1 MERGEQRRRM
11 VERHVEARGVH
22 DSAVLRAMRA
32 VPREA
37 FLPEH
42 LAEFA
47 YDDTPLP
54 IEEGQTI
61 SQPFIV
67 ASMVE
72 ALKLE
77 PGDRVLEI
85 GTGSG
90 YAAAVL
96 AEVAAEVYTIE
107 RHRVLADQAERCLRE
122 LDYQNVHVLSGD
134 GTLGWPEHAP
144 FDAIL
149 VSAGGP
155 EVPRV
160 LLEQLAP
167 GGRIVIPVG
176 PDVRDQRLLRV
187 TKQSDGSTDTEDL
200 GGVRFVPLIGEGGF
214 PESARVPTARRL
226 PSPEVSIAHL
236 IRETCQPMSG
246 IDEAEL
252 GPLLEQ
258 IGDARVVLLGEA
270 THGTSE
276 FYRMRTRITTE
287 LVMRRGFNIV
297 AIEGDWPDAARLD
310 HHVRALSLPLRED
323 APFTRF
329 PTWMW
334 RNREVLE
341 LIAWLKSHNE
351 LVEDPDRRV
360 GFHGLDL
367 YSLYKSLDAVLHY
380 LNEVDPKAAQIAKER
395 YACLS
400 PWEHDPALY
409 GRAAL
414 SEGYARCERP
424 VVAVLRDLLAR
435 ELDYAKADGGRFF
448 DATSNAHLVA
458 AAEQYYRVMY
468 YGGPASWN
476 LRDQHMFDT
485 LERLLAFRGPD
496 GKAVVW
502 AHNSHVGDARATEM
516 GAARGEHNIGQLCR
530 QAFGNG
536 AFSIGFGTHIGTV
549 AAATEWGGPMHI
561 KKVRPSH
568 PTSYERL
575 CHDSGV
581 PAFLLA
587 LRYPMRDSVREE
599 LAAPRLERAIG
610 VIYRPET
617 ELQSHYFQASLP
629 WQFDAYAWFDET
641 RAVDAL
647 GADAARVKRVSCQDN
662 KSIKDR
668 RCTRRSLRSRHGSKR
683 SKHV

>member
-1 MERGEQRRRM
+1 MEASEQRHRM
-11 VERHVEARGVH
+11 VERHVEARGVR
-22 DSAVLRAMRA
+22 DSAVLEAMRT

-42 LAEFA
+42 FAEFA
-47 YDDTPLP
+47 YEDTPLP

-61 SQPFIV
+61 SQPYIV
-67 ASMVE
+67 AAMVE
-72 ALKLE
+72 ALK
-77 PGDRVLEI
+77 PVPHDRVLEI

-96 AEVAAEVYTIE
+96 GEIVEEVYTIE
-107 RHRVLADQAERCLRE
+107 RHRVLADQAERRLRE
-122 LDYQNVHVLSGD
+122 LAYRNVHVLCGD

-155 EVPRV
+155 EIPRILV
-160 LLEQLAP
+160 EQLAP

-176 PDVRDQRLLRV
+176 PDLRDQRLLRV
-187 TKQSDGSTDTEDL
+187 TKEPDGSTNTEDL
-200 GGVRFVPLIGEGGF
+200 GGVRFVPLIGAGGF
-214 PESARVPTARRL
+214 AEAVEAPAVERVSRPEPA
-226 PSPEVSIAHL
+226 IAHL
-236 IRETCQPMSG
+236 IREACQPISDIG
-246 IDEAEL
+246 EVEL

-276 FYRMRTRITTE
+276 FYRMRARITTE

-297 AIEGDWPDAARLD
+297 AIEGDWPDAAQID
-310 HHVRALSLPLRED
+310 HHVRGLEFPMRENST
-323 APFTRF
+323 FTRF

-334 RNREVLE
+334 RNREVVE

-351 LVEDPDRRV
+351 LIKDPQRRV

-380 LNEVDPKAAQIAKER
+380 LNDVDPKAAEIAKER

-400 PWEHDPALY
+400 PWEQNPALY

-414 SEGYARCERP
+414 NRGYAECERP
-424 VVAVLRDLLAR
+424 VVAVLGDLLKR
-435 ELDYAKADGGRFF
+435 RLDYARADGDRFF
-448 DATSNAHLVA
+448 DAASNAHLVA
-458 AAEQYYRVMY
+458 AAEEYYRVMY
-468 YGGPASWN
+468 YGGPRSWN

-496 GKAVVW
+496 AKAVVW

-530 QAFGNG
+530 QAFDDA
-536 AFSIGFGTHIGTV
+536 AFSIGFGTHTGTV
-549 AAATEWGGPMHI
+549 AAATDWDGPMEI

-568 PTSYERL
+568 PSSYERL
-575 CHDSGV
+575 CHDAGV
-581 PAFLLA
+581 SAFLLA
-587 LRYPMRDSVREE
+587 LRYPAREAVREE

-617 ELQSHYFQASLP
+617 ELQSHYFQAALP
-629 WQFDAYAWFDET
+629 WQFDAYVWFDET

-647 GADAARVKRVSCQDN
+647 EAEAAHAE
-662 KSIKDR
+662 IP
-668 RCTRRSLRSRHGSKR
+668 
-683 SKHV
+683 HVYR

>member
-1 MERGEQRRRM
+1 MIEMETREQRQQM
-11 VERHVEARGVH
+11 VERHVKARGVR
-22 DSAVLRAMRA
+22 DSAVLEAMRA

-37 FLPEH
+37 FLPKH

-47 YDDTPLP
+47 YEDTPLP
-54 IEEGQTI
+54 IDEGQTI

-67 ASMVE
+67 AAMVE
-72 ALKLE
+72 ALQLG
-77 PGDRVLEI
+77 PSDRVLEI

-96 AEVAAEVYTIE
+96 GEITDEVYTIE
-107 RHRVLADQAERCLRE
+107 RHRALADQAESRLKA
-122 LDYQNVHVLSGD
+122 LGHHNVHVLCGD
-134 GTLGWPEHAP
+134 GTLGWPENAP

-167 GGRIVIPVG
+167 RGRIVIPVG
-176 PDVRDQRLLRV
+176 PDIRDQRLLRV
-187 TKQSDGSTDTEDL
+187 TKQPDGSTRTEDL
-200 GGVRFVPLIGEGGF
+200 GGVRFVPLIGAGGF
-214 PESARVPTARRL
+214 PEGAQAPVAKPIPRPEL
-226 PSPEVSIAHL
+226 PIAHL
-236 IRETCQPMSG
+236 IREACQPIADIG
-246 IDEAEL
+246 EAEL

-270 THGTSE
+270 SHGTSE

-287 LVMRRGFNIV
+287 LVMRRGFNLV
-297 AIEGDWPDAARLD
+297 AIEGDWPDAARVD
-310 HHVRALSLPLRED
+310 RHVRGLEFPIRDDLT
-323 APFTRF
+323 FTRF

-334 RNREVLE
+334 RNREVVE

-351 LVEDPDRRV
+351 LIEDPQRRV

-380 LNEVDPKAAQIAKER
+380 LDDVDPKAAKIARER

-400 PWEHDPALY
+400 PWERDPALY

-414 SEGYARCERP
+414 SRGYAQCERP
-424 VVAVLRDLLAR
+424 VVAVLQDLLER
-435 ELDYAKADGGRFF
+435 RLDYARSDGDRFF
-448 DATSNAHLVA
+448 DAASNAHLVA
-458 AAEQYYRVMY
+458 AAEEYYRVMY

-485 LERLLAFRGPD
+485 LERLLAFRGPNA
-496 GKAVVW
+496 KVVVW

-530 QAFGNG
+530 QTFGDK
-536 AFSIGFGTHIGTV
+536 AFSIGFGTHTGTV
-549 AAATEWGGPMHI
+549 AAATDWDGPMQI
-561 KKVRPSH
+561 KRVRPSH
-568 PTSYERL
+568 PASYERL

-581 PAFLLA
+581 SAFLLA
-587 LRYPMRDSVREE
+587 LRYPARDAVREE
-599 LAAPRLERAIG
+599 LGSPRLERAIG

-617 ELQSHYFQASLP
+617 ELQSHYFQAVLP
-629 WQFDAYAWFDET
+629 WQFDAYVWFDET
-641 RAVDAL
+641 HAVDAL
-647 GADAARVKRVSCQDN
+647 GTDAARSELPQVYR
-662 KSIKDR
+662 
-668 RCTRRSLRSRHGSKR
+668 
-683 SKHV
+683 

>member
-1 MERGEQRRRM
+1 MDTSGQRQRM

-22 DSAVLRAMRA
+22 DPAVLHALCT

-47 YDDTPLP
+47 YEDTPLP

-67 ASMVE
+67 AAMAE
-72 ALKLE
+72 ALELGAHE
-77 PGDRVLEI
+77 RVLEI

-96 AEVAAEVYTIE
+96 GEIAEEVYTIE
-107 RHRVLADQAERCLRE
+107 RHRPLADQAERRLRE
-122 LDYQNVHVLSGD
+122 LDYRNVHVLCGD

-160 LLEQLAP
+160 LVEQLAP

-176 PDVRDQRLLRV
+176 PDLRDQRLLRV
-187 TKQSDGSTDTEDL
+187 TKASDGTTNIEDL
-200 GGVRFVPLIGEGGF
+200 GGVRFVPLIGAGGF
-214 PESARVPTARRL
+214 AEGAEAPSQKRIPRPEL
-226 PSPEVSIAHL
+226 PIANL
-236 IRETCQPMSG
+236 IREACQPISDIG
-246 IDEAEL
+246 EVEL
-252 GPLLEQ
+252 GPLLDQ
-258 IGDARVVLLGEA
+258 IGDAHVVLLGEA

-297 AIEGDWPDAARLD
+297 AIEGDWPDAAHVD
-310 HHVRALSLPLRED
+310 HHVRALDFPLRD
-323 APFTRF
+323 DSTFTRF

-334 RNREVLE
+334 RNREVVE

-351 LVEDPDRRV
+351 LIKDPQWRV

-380 LNEVDPKAAQIAKER
+380 LNDIDPKAAKIARER

-400 PWEHDPALY
+400 PWERDPALY
-409 GRAAL
+409 GRAAI
-414 SEGYARCERP
+414 SQGYAQCERP
-424 VVAVLRDLLAR
+424 VVAVLRDLLER
-435 ELDYAKADGGRFF
+435 RLDYARADGDRFF

-458 AAEQYYRVMY
+458 AAEEYYRVMY

-485 LERLLAFRGPD
+485 LERLLAFRGRNA
-496 GKAVVW
+496 KAVVW

-530 QAFGNG
+530 QALGDA
-536 AFSIGFGTHIGTV
+536 AFSIGFGTHAGTV
-549 AAATEWGGPMHI
+549 AAATDWDGPMQI

-568 PTSYERL
+568 PSSYERL
-575 CHDSGV
+575 CHDADV
-581 PAFLLA
+581 PAFLLS
-587 LRYPMRDSVREE
+587 LRYPARDAVRDE
-599 LAAPRLERAIG
+599 LASPRLERAIG

-617 ELQSHYFQASLP
+617 ELQSHYFQAALP
-629 WQFDAYAWFDET
+629 WQFDAYVWFDET
-641 RAVDAL
+641 RAVLAL
-647 GADAARVKRVSCQDN
+647 EAEAARAEVP
-662 KSIKDR
+662 
-668 RCTRRSLRSRHGSKR
+668 
-683 SKHV
+683 HVYR

>member
-1 MERGEQRRRM
+1 MDTSGQRQRM

-22 DSAVLRAMRA
+22 DPAVLDALRT

-47 YDDTPLP
+47 YEDTPLP

-67 ASMVE
+67 AAMAE
-72 ALKLE
+72 ALEL
-77 PGDRVLEI
+77 GAHDRVLEI

-96 AEVAAEVYTIE
+96 GEIAEEVYTIE
-107 RHRVLADQAERCLRE
+107 RHRPLADQAERRLRE
-122 LDYQNVHVLSGD
+122 LDYRNVHVLCGD
-134 GTLGWPEHAP
+134 GSLGWPEHAP

-155 EVPRV
+155 EVPSV
-160 LLEQLAP
+160 LVEQLAP

-176 PDVRDQRLLRV
+176 PDLRDQRLLRV
-187 TKQSDGSTDTEDL
+187 TQESDGTTNIEDL
-200 GGVRFVPLIGEGGF
+200 GGVRFVPLIGAGGF
-214 PESARVPTARRL
+214 AEGAEAPSQERIPRPEL
-226 PSPEVSIAHL
+226 PIANL
-236 IRETCQPMSG
+236 IREACQPISDIG
-246 IDEAEL
+246 EVEL
-252 GPLLEQ
+252 GPLLDQ
-258 IGDARVVLLGEA
+258 IGDAHVVLLGEA

-297 AIEGDWPDAARLD
+297 AIEGDWPDAAHVD
-310 HHVRALSLPLRED
+310 HHVRALDFPIRDEST
-323 APFTRF
+323 FTRF

-334 RNREVLE
+334 RNREVVE

-351 LVEDPDRRV
+351 LIKDPQWRV

-380 LNEVDPKAAQIAKER
+380 LNDIDPKAAKIARER

-400 PWEHDPALY
+400 PWERDPALY
-409 GRAAL
+409 GRAAI
-414 SEGYARCERP
+414 SQGYAQCERP
-424 VVAVLRDLLAR
+424 VVAVLRDLLER
-435 ELDYAKADGGRFF
+435 RLDYARADGDRFF

-458 AAEQYYRVMY
+458 AAEEYYRVMY

-485 LERLLAFRGPD
+485 LERLLAFRGPNA
-496 GKAVVW
+496 KAVVW

-530 QAFGNG
+530 QTLGDA
-536 AFSIGFGTHIGTV
+536 AFSIGFGTHTGTV
-549 AAATEWGGPMHI
+549 AAATDWDGPMQI

-568 PTSYERL
+568 PSSYERL
-575 CHDSGV
+575 CHDADV
-581 PAFLLA
+581 PAFLLS
-587 LRYPMRDSVREE
+587 LRYPARDAVRDE
-599 LAAPRLERAIG
+599 LASPRLERAIG

-617 ELQSHYFQASLP
+617 ELQSHYFQAALP
-629 WQFDAYAWFDET
+629 WQFDAYVWFDET
-641 RAVDAL
+641 RAVLAL
-647 GADAARVKRVSCQDN
+647 EAEAARAEVP
-662 KSIKDR
+662 
-668 RCTRRSLRSRHGSKR
+668 
-683 SKHV
+683 HVYR

>member
-1 MERGEQRRRM
+1 MDTIEQRRRM
-11 VERHVEARGVH
+11 VERHIEARGVH
-22 DSAVLRAMRA
+22 DSAVLDAMRA

-37 FLPEH
+37 FLPEN

-67 ASMVE
+67 AAMAE
-72 ALKLE
+72 ALRL
-77 PGDRVLEI
+77 GAHDRVLEI

-96 AEVAAEVYTIE
+96 AEVADEVYTIE
-107 RHRVLADQAERCLRE
+107 RHRGLADQAERRLRE
-122 LDYQNVHVLSGD
+122 LDYQNVHVLCGD

-160 LLEQLAP
+160 LVEQLAP

-176 PDVRDQRLLRV
+176 PDLRDQRLLRV
-187 TKQSDGSTDTEDL
+187 TKDSNGQKDIEDL
-200 GGVRFVPLIGEGGF
+200 GGVRFVPLIGAAGFAEGAEA
-214 PESARVPTARRL
+214 PSQKRVPRPEL
-226 PSPEVSIAHL
+226 PIGHL
-236 IRETCQPMSG
+236 IREACQPIADIG
-246 IDEAEL
+246 EIEL

-270 THGTSE
+270 SHGTSE

-287 LVMRRGFNIV
+287 LVMRRGFNLV
-297 AIEGDWPDAARLD
+297 AIEGDWPDAARIDQHIRGLD
-310 HHVRALSLPLRED
+310 FPVHED
-323 APFTRF
+323 PPFTRF

-341 LIAWLKSHNE
+341 LVAWLKSHNE
-351 LVEDPDRRV
+351 LIEDPQRRV

-380 LNEVDPKAAQIAKER
+380 LNDVDPKAAKIARER

-400 PWEHDPALY
+400 PWERDPALY
-409 GRAAL
+409 GRAAI
-414 SEGYARCERP
+414 SRGYAECERP
-424 VVAVLRDLLAR
+424 VVAVLRDLLGR
-435 ELDYAKADGGRFF
+435 RLDYARADGDRFF

-458 AAEQYYRVMY
+458 AAEEYYRVMY

-485 LERLLAFRGPD
+485 LERLLEFRGSD

-530 QAFGNG
+530 QRFGD
-536 AFSIGFGTHIGTV
+536 AVFSIGFGTHTGTV
-549 AAATEWGGPMHI
+549 AAATDWDGPMEI

-568 PTSYERL
+568 PSSYERL

-587 LRYPMRDSVREE
+587 LRYPSRDAVREE
-599 LAAPRLERAIG
+599 LASPRLERAIG

-617 ELQSHYFQASLP
+617 ELQSHYFQAALP
-629 WQFDAYAWFDET
+629 WQFDAYVWFDET
-641 RAVDAL
+641 RAVDPL
-647 GADAARVKRVSCQDN
+647 DPEAARAAIPRVY
-662 KSIKDR
+662 
-668 RCTRRSLRSRHGSKR
+668 G
-683 SKHV
+683 

>member
-1 MERGEQRRRM
+1 MDTSGQRQRM

-22 DSAVLRAMRA
+22 DPAVLDALRT

-47 YDDTPLP
+47 YEDTPLP

-67 ASMVE
+67 AAMAE
-72 ALKLE
+72 ALEL
-77 PGDRVLEI
+77 GAHDRVLEI

-96 AEVAAEVYTIE
+96 GEIAEEVYTIE
-107 RHRVLADQAERCLRE
+107 RHRPLADQAERRLRE
-122 LDYQNVHVLSGD
+122 LDYRNVHVLCGD
-134 GTLGWPEHAP
+134 GSLGWPEHAP

-160 LLEQLAP
+160 LVEQLAP

-176 PDVRDQRLLRV
+176 PDLRDQRLLRV
-187 TKQSDGSTDTEDL
+187 TKASDGTTNIEDL
-200 GGVRFVPLIGEGGF
+200 GGVRFVPLIGAGGF
-214 PESARVPTARRL
+214 AEGAEASSQKRIPRPEL
-226 PSPEVSIAHL
+226 PIANL
-236 IRETCQPMSG
+236 IREACQPISDIG
-246 IDEAEL
+246 EVEL
-252 GPLLEQ
+252 GPLLDQ
-258 IGDARVVLLGEA
+258 IGDAHVVLLGEA

-297 AIEGDWPDAARLD
+297 AIEGDWPDAAHVD
-310 HHVRALSLPLRED
+310 HHVRALDFPIRDEST
-323 APFTRF
+323 FTRF

-334 RNREVLE
+334 RNREVVE

-351 LVEDPDRRV
+351 LIKDPQWRV

-380 LNEVDPKAAQIAKER
+380 LNDIDPKAAKIARER

-400 PWEHDPALY
+400 PWERDPALY
-409 GRAAL
+409 GRAAI
-414 SEGYARCERP
+414 SQGYAQCERP
-424 VVAVLRDLLAR
+424 VVAVLRDLLER
-435 ELDYAKADGGRFF
+435 RLDYARADGDRFF

-458 AAEQYYRVMY
+458 AAEEYYRVMY

-485 LERLLAFRGPD
+485 LERLLAFRGPNA
-496 GKAVVW
+496 KAVVW

-530 QAFGNG
+530 QTLGDA
-536 AFSIGFGTHIGTV
+536 AFSIGFGTHTGTV
-549 AAATEWGGPMHI
+549 AAATDWDGPMQI

-568 PTSYERL
+568 PSSYERL
-575 CHDSGV
+575 CHDADV
-581 PAFLLA
+581 PAFLLS
-587 LRYPMRDSVREE
+587 LRYPARDAVRDE
-599 LAAPRLERAIG
+599 LASPRLERAIG

-617 ELQSHYFQASLP
+617 ELQSHYFQAALP
-629 WQFDAYAWFDET
+629 WQFDAYVWFDET
-641 RAVDAL
+641 RAVLAL
-647 GADAARVKRVSCQDN
+647 EAEAARAEVP
-662 KSIKDR
+662 
-668 RCTRRSLRSRHGSKR
+668 
-683 SKHV
+683 HVYR

>member
-1 MERGEQRRRM
+1 MSSMDSRESRQRM

-22 DSAVLRAMRA
+22 DPAVLNAMRT

-47 YDDTPLP
+47 YEDTPLP
-54 IEEGQTI
+54 IDEGQTI

-67 ASMVE
+67 AMMAE
-72 ALKLE
+72 ALKLG
-77 PGDRVLEI
+77 PHDKALEI

-96 AEVAAEVYTIE
+96 AQIAAEVFTVE
-107 RHRVLADQAERCLRE
+107 RHAVLADQAEDRLRH
-122 LDYQNVHVLSGD
+122 LGYDNVRVLCGD

-155 EVPRV
+155 EVPS
-160 LLEQLAP
+160 LLIEQLAP

-176 PDVRDQRLLRV
+176 SDLRDQRLLRL
-187 TKQSDGSTDTEDL
+187 TKQPDGQTDLEDL
-200 GGVRFVPLIGEGGF
+200 GGVRFVPLIGVAGF
-214 PESARVPTARRL
+214 GEDAEVPTKRVPR
-226 PSPEVSIAHL
+226 PEPPVAHL
-236 IRETCQPMSG
+236 IREACLPFSS
-246 IDEAEL
+246 IDQAEL
-252 GPLLEQ
+252 GALIDQ

-276 FYRMRTRITTE
+276 FYAMRTRITSE
-287 LVMRRGFNIV
+287 LIMRRGFNIV
-297 AIEGDWPDAARLD
+297 AIEGDWPDAARVD
-310 HHVRALSLPLRED
+310 HHVRALDFPVRDDS
-323 APFTRF
+323 AFTRF

-334 RNREVLE
+334 RNREVVE
-341 LIAWLKSHNE
+341 LIAWLKSHNG
-351 LVEDPDRRV
+351 LVDDPDRQV
-360 GFHGLDL
+360 GFYGLDL

-380 LNEVDPKAAQIAKER
+380 LSDVDPQAAKIARER

-400 PWEHDPALY
+400 PWERDPALY
-409 GRAAL
+409 GRAAI
-414 SEGYARCERP
+414 SRGYAECERP
-424 VVAVLRDLLAR
+424 VVAVLRDLLER
-435 ELDYAKADGGRFF
+435 RLEYSESGGDRFLDAA
-448 DATSNAHLVA
+448 SNAHLVA
-458 AAEQYYRVMY
+458 AAEEYYRVMY

-485 LERLLAFRGPD
+485 LERLLAFRGASA
-496 GKAVVW
+496 KAVVW

-530 QAFGNG
+530 QNLGEEAFL
-536 AFSIGFGTHIGTV
+536 IGFGTHEGTV
-549 AAATEWGGPMHI
+549 AAATEWGGPMQV

-568 PTSYERL
+568 PSSYERL
-575 CHDSGV
+575 FHDSGV
-581 PAFLLA
+581 PAFLLPLLHP
-587 LRYPMRDSVREE
+587 LRQAVRDE

-617 ELQSHYFQASLP
+617 ELQSHYFQAALP
-629 WQFDAYAWFDET
+629 WQFDAYVWFDET
-641 RAVDAL
+641 NAVSAL
-647 GADAARVKRVSCQDN
+647 PPDTARSEILAVYR
-662 KSIKDR
+662 
-668 RCTRRSLRSRHGSKR
+668 
-683 SKHV
+683 

>member
-1 MERGEQRRRM
+1 MDTSGQRQRM

-22 DSAVLRAMRA
+22 DPAVLDALRT

-47 YDDTPLP
+47 YEDTPLP

-67 ASMVE
+67 AAMAE
-72 ALKLE
+72 ALEL
-77 PGDRVLEI
+77 GAHDRVLEI

-96 AEVAAEVYTIE
+96 GEIAEEVYTIE
-107 RHRVLADQAERCLRE
+107 RHRPLADQAERRLRE
-122 LDYQNVHVLSGD
+122 LDYRNVHVLCGD
-134 GTLGWPEHAP
+134 GSLGWPEHAP

-160 LLEQLAP
+160 LVEQLAP

-176 PDVRDQRLLRV
+176 PDLRDQRLLRV
-187 TKQSDGSTDTEDL
+187 TKASDGTTNIEDL
-200 GGVRFVPLIGEGGF
+200 GGVRFVPLIGAGGVAEGAEAPSQERIPR
-214 PESARVPTARRL
+214 PEL
-226 PSPEVSIAHL
+226 PIANL
-236 IRETCQPMSG
+236 IREACQPISDIG
-246 IDEAEL
+246 EVEL
-252 GPLLEQ
+252 GPLLDQ
-258 IGDARVVLLGEA
+258 IGDAHVVLLGEA

-297 AIEGDWPDAARLD
+297 AIEGDWPDAAHVD
-310 HHVRALSLPLRED
+310 HHVRALDFPLRD
-323 APFTRF
+323 DSTFTRF

-334 RNREVLE
+334 RNREVVE

-351 LVEDPDRRV
+351 LIKDPQWRV

-380 LNEVDPKAAQIAKER
+380 LNDIDPKAAKIARER

-400 PWEHDPALY
+400 PWERDPALY
-409 GRAAL
+409 GRAAI
-414 SEGYARCERP
+414 SQGYAQCERP
-424 VVAVLRDLLAR
+424 VVAVLRDLLER
-435 ELDYAKADGGRFF
+435 RLDYARADGDRFF

-458 AAEQYYRVMY
+458 AAEEYYRVMY

-485 LERLLAFRGPD
+485 LERLLAFRGPNA
-496 GKAVVW
+496 KAVVW

-530 QAFGNG
+530 QTLGDA
-536 AFSIGFGTHIGTV
+536 AFSIGFGTHTGTV
-549 AAATEWGGPMHI
+549 AAATDWDGPMQI

-568 PTSYERL
+568 PSSYERL
-575 CHDSGV
+575 CHDADV
-581 PAFLLA
+581 PAFLLS
-587 LRYPMRDSVREE
+587 LRYPARDAVRDE
-599 LAAPRLERAIG
+599 LASPRLERAIG

-617 ELQSHYFQASLP
+617 ELQSHYFQAALP
-629 WQFDAYAWFDET
+629 WQFDAYVWFDET
-641 RAVDAL
+641 RAVLAL
-647 GADAARVKRVSCQDN
+647 EAEAARAEVP
-662 KSIKDR
+662 
-668 RCTRRSLRSRHGSKR
+668 
-683 SKHV
+683 HVYR

>member
-1 MERGEQRRRM
+1 MDLSEKRQRM
-11 VERHVEARGVH
+11 VERQLEARGVH
-22 DSAVLRAMRA
+22 DSVVLDAMRA

-37 FLPEH
+37 FLPDE

-67 ASMVE
+67 AAMVE
-72 ALKLE
+72 ALQLE
-77 PGDRVLEI
+77 PQDRVLEI

-90 YAAAVL
+90 YAAATL
-96 AEVAAEVYTIE
+96 GEIAKEVYTIE
-107 RHRVLADQAERCLRE
+107 RHRILADLAEHRLRE
-122 LDYQNVHVLSGD
+122 LDYRNVHVLCGD
-134 GTLGWPEHAP
+134 GTLGWPEEAP

-187 TKQSDGSTDTEDL
+187 TKQPDGATRTEDL
-200 GGVRFVPLIGEGGF
+200 GGVRFVPLIGAGGF
-214 PESARVPTARRL
+214 AETPEVPRPTRI
-226 PSPEVSIAHL
+226 PSPEPPIAHL
-236 IRETCQPMSG
+236 IRETCQPISG
-246 IDEAEL
+246 IEDVDL

-287 LVMRRGFNIV
+287 LVMRRGFGIV
-297 AIEGDWPDAARLD
+297 AIEGDWPDAARVD
-310 HHVRALSLPLRED
+310 HYVRALDFPLRD
-323 APFTRF
+323 DPTFTRF

-334 RNREVLE
+334 RNREVTE
-341 LIAWLKSHNE
+341 LIEWLKSHNE
-351 LVEDPDRRV
+351 VIEDPERRV

-367 YSLYKSLDAVLHY
+367 YSLYKSIDAVLHY
-380 LNEVDPKAAQIAKER
+380 LNDVDPKAAQVARER

-400 PWEHDPALY
+400 PWERDPALY
-409 GRAAL
+409 GRAAVTR
-414 SEGYARCERP
+414 GYAECEGP
-424 VVAVLRDLLAR
+424 VVMVLRDLLER
-435 ELDYAKADGGRFF
+435 RLDYSRADGDRFL
-448 DATSNAHLVA
+448 DATSNAHLVS
-458 AAEQYYRVMY
+458 AAERYYRVMY
-468 YGGPASWN
+468 YGGPESWN

-485 LERLLAFRGPD
+485 LERLLEFRGENA
-496 GKAVVW
+496 KAVVW

-530 QAFGNG
+530 QQFGD
-536 AFSIGFGTHIGTV
+536 ATFSIGFGTHTGTV
-549 AAATEWGGPMHI
+549 AAATDWDGPMQI

-568 PTSYERL
+568 PSSYERL
-575 CHDSGV
+575 CHDAEV
-581 PAFLLA
+581 PAFLLS
-587 LRYPMRDSVREE
+587 LRHPVREAVREE
-599 LAAPRLERAIG
+599 LASPRLERAIG

-617 ELQSHYFQASLP
+617 ELQSHYFQAALP
-629 WQFDAYAWFDET
+629 WQFDSYVWFDET

-647 GADAARVKRVSCQDN
+647 ESEAARQGE
-662 KSIKDR
+662 
-668 RCTRRSLRSRHGSKR
+668 HP
-683 SKHV
+683 

>member
-1 MERGEQRRRM
+1 MSSLGVIDMDTGEQRQRM

-22 DSAVLRAMRA
+22 DSAVLDAMRA

-47 YDDTPLP
+47 YEDTPLP

-67 ASMVE
+67 AAMVE
-72 ALKLE
+72 ALKLG

-96 AEVAAEVYTIE
+96 GEIADEVYTIE
-107 RHRVLADQAERCLRE
+107 RHRALADQAERRLRE
-122 LDYQNVHVLSGD
+122 LDYRDVHVLCGD
-134 GTLGWPEHAP
+134 GTLGWPEHGP

-160 LLEQLAP
+160 LVEQLAP
-167 GGRIVIPVG
+167 GGRVVIPVG
-176 PDVRDQRLLRV
+176 PDLRDQRLLRV
-187 TKQSDGSTDTEDL
+187 TKEPDGSTNTEDL
-200 GGVRFVPLIGEGGF
+200 GGVRFVPLIGAWGFEEGAEAPSAKRVSR
-214 PESARVPTARRL
+214 PEAP
-226 PSPEVSIAHL
+226 IAHL
-236 IRETCQPMSG
+236 IREACQPIADIG
-246 IDEAEL
+246 DVEL

-276 FYRMRTRITTE
+276 FYRTRARITTE

-297 AIEGDWPDAARLD
+297 AIEGDWPDAARVD
-310 HHVRALSLPLRED
+310 HHVRGLDFPVRESP
-323 APFTRF
+323 PFTRF

-334 RNREVLE
+334 RNREVVE

-351 LVEDPDRRV
+351 LVKDPQRRV

-380 LNEVDPKAAQIAKER
+380 LNDIDPKAAKIARER

-400 PWEHDPALY
+400 PWERDPALY
-409 GRAAL
+409 GRAAI
-414 SEGYARCERP
+414 SQGYAECERP
-424 VVAVLRDLLAR
+424 VVAVLRDLLDRRLEYAR
-435 ELDYAKADGGRFF
+435 ADGDRFF

-458 AAEQYYRVMY
+458 AAEEYYRVMY

-485 LERLLAFRGPD
+485 LERLLAFRGPNA
-496 GKAVVW
+496 KAVVW

-516 GAARGEHNIGQLCR
+516 GASRGEHNIGQLCR
-530 QAFGNG
+530 QALGDA

-549 AAATEWGGPMHI
+549 AAATDWGGPMQI

-568 PTSYERL
+568 PSSYERL
-575 CHDSGV
+575 CHDAGV

-587 LRYPMRDSVREE
+587 LRYPARDAVREE
-599 LAAPRLERAIG
+599 LASPRLERAIG

-617 ELQSHYFQASLP
+617 ELQSHYFQAALP
-629 WQFDAYAWFDET
+629 WQFDAYVWFDQT

-647 GADAARVKRVSCQDN
+647 GAQTEYAESPYV
-662 KSIKDR
+662 
-668 RCTRRSLRSRHGSKR
+668 
-683 SKHV
+683 

>member
-1 MERGEQRRRM
+1 MDTSGQRQRM

-22 DSAVLRAMRA
+22 DPAVLHALCT

-47 YDDTPLP
+47 YEDTPLP

-67 ASMVE
+67 AAMAE
-72 ALKLE
+72 ALELGAHE
-77 PGDRVLEI
+77 RVLEI

-96 AEVAAEVYTIE
+96 GEIAEEVYTIE
-107 RHRVLADQAERCLRE
+107 RHRPLADQAERRLRE
-122 LDYQNVHVLSGD
+122 LDYRNVHVLCGD

-160 LLEQLAP
+160 LVEQLAP

-176 PDVRDQRLLRV
+176 PDLRDQRLLRV
-187 TKQSDGSTDTEDL
+187 TKASDGTTNIEDL
-200 GGVRFVPLIGEGGF
+200 GGVRFVPLIGAGGF
-214 PESARVPTARRL
+214 AEGAEAPSQKRIPRPEL
-226 PSPEVSIAHL
+226 PIANL
-236 IRETCQPMSG
+236 IREACQPISDIG
-246 IDEAEL
+246 EVEL
-252 GPLLEQ
+252 GPLLDQ
-258 IGDARVVLLGEA
+258 IGDAHVVLLGEA

-297 AIEGDWPDAARLD
+297 AIEGDWPDAAHVD
-310 HHVRALSLPLRED
+310 HHVRALDFPLRD
-323 APFTRF
+323 DSTFTRF

-334 RNREVLE
+334 RNREVVE

-351 LVEDPDRRV
+351 LIKDPQRRV

-380 LNEVDPKAAQIAKER
+380 LNDIDPKAAKIARER

-400 PWEHDPALY
+400 PWERDPALY
-409 GRAAL
+409 GRAAI
-414 SEGYARCERP
+414 SQGYAQCERP
-424 VVAVLRDLLAR
+424 VVAVLRDLLER
-435 ELDYAKADGGRFF
+435 RLDYARADGDRFF

-458 AAEQYYRVMY
+458 AAEEYYRVMY

-485 LERLLAFRGPD
+485 LERLLAFRGRNA
-496 GKAVVW
+496 KAVVW

-530 QAFGNG
+530 QALGDA
-536 AFSIGFGTHIGTV
+536 AFSIGFGTHAGTV
-549 AAATEWGGPMHI
+549 AAATDWDGPMQI

-568 PTSYERL
+568 PSSYERL
-575 CHDSGV
+575 CHDADV
-581 PAFLLA
+581 PAFLLS
-587 LRYPMRDSVREE
+587 LRYPARDAVRDE
-599 LAAPRLERAIG
+599 LASPRLERAIG

-617 ELQSHYFQASLP
+617 ELQSHYFQAALP
-629 WQFDAYAWFDET
+629 WQFDAYVWFDET
-641 RAVDAL
+641 RAVLAL
-647 GADAARVKRVSCQDN
+647 EAEAARAEVP
-662 KSIKDR
+662 
-668 RCTRRSLRSRHGSKR
+668 
-683 SKHV
+683 HVYR

>member
-1 MERGEQRRRM
+1 MTHAEFPSDDLDTSKQRHLM
-11 VERHVEARGVH
+11 VERHVAARGIR
-22 DSAVLRAMRA
+22 DAAVLGAMRA

-67 ASMVE
+67 AAMVD
-72 ALKLE
+72 ALRLGS
-77 PGDRVLEI
+77 GDRVLEI

-96 AEVAAEVYTIE
+96 GEIASEVYTIE
-107 RHRVLADQAERCLRE
+107 RHRALADHAERRLRG
-122 LDYQNVHVLSGD
+122 LGYRNVRVLCGD

-155 EVPRV
+155 GVPPV
-160 LLEQLAP
+160 LIEQLAP
-167 GGRIVIPVG
+167 RGRIVIPIG
-176 PDVRDQRLLRV
+176 PDVRDQRLVRV
-187 TKQSDGSTDTEDL
+187 TKASDGSTSTEDL
-200 GGVRFVPLIGEGGF
+200 GGVRFVPLIGAGGF
-214 PESARVPTARRL
+214 PEGAEL
-226 PSPEVSIAHL
+226 PSPTRVPRVQVPVAHL
-236 IRETCQPMSG
+236 IREACQPMSG
-246 IDEAEL
+246 IEDVDL
-252 GPLLEQ
+252 GSLLEQ

-276 FYRMRTRITTE
+276 FYRMRARITAE

-297 AIEGDWPDAARLD
+297 AVEGDWPDAARVDHYVRGLD
-310 HHVRALSLPLRED
+310 FPLRED
-323 APFTRF
+323 QTFTRF

-334 RNREVLE
+334 RNREVVE

-351 LVEDPDRRV
+351 LTDDPDRRV

-380 LNEVDPKAAQIAKER
+380 LSDVDPTAARIARER

-400 PWEHDPALY
+400 PWERDPALY
-409 GRAAL
+409 GRSAISRGFA
-414 SEGYARCERP
+414 ECERP
-424 VVAVLRDLLAR
+424 VVAVLRDLLER
-435 ELDYAKADGGRFF
+435 QIDYSRADGDRFF
-448 DATSNAHLVA
+448 DAASNAHLVT
-458 AAEQYYRVMY
+458 AAEEYYRVMY

-485 LERLLAFRGPD
+485 LERLLAFRGPNAR
-496 GKAVVW
+496 AVVW

-516 GAARGEHNIGQLCR
+516 GASRGEHNIGQLCR
-530 QAFGNG
+530 QALGDEV
-536 AFSIGFGTHIGTV
+536 FSIGFGTHTGTV
-549 AAATEWGGPMHI
+549 AAATDWGGPMYI
-561 KKVRPSH
+561 KQVRPSH
-568 PTSYERL
+568 PSSYERL
-575 CHDSGV
+575 CHETGV
-581 PAFLLA
+581 SAFLLA
-587 LRYPMRDSVREE
+587 LRHPARDAVRDE
-599 LAAPRLERAIG
+599 LGAPRLERAIG

-617 ELQSHYFQASLP
+617 ELQSHYFQAALP

-641 RAVDAL
+641 RAVEAL
-647 GADAARVKRVSCQDN
+647 EAGVAHAE
-662 KSIKDR
+662 IP
-668 RCTRRSLRSRHGSKR
+668 
-683 SKHV
+683 HVYG

>member
-1 MERGEQRRRM
+1 M
-11 VERHVEARGVH
+11 VERHLQARGVR
-22 DSAVLRAMRA
+22 DSAVLDAMRS
-32 VPREA
+32 VLREA

-47 YDDTPLP
+47 YEDTPLP

-67 ASMVE
+67 AAMVE
-72 ALKLE
+72 ALKLG

-96 AEVAAEVYTIE
+96 GEIAAEVYTIE
-107 RHRVLADQAERCLRE
+107 RHRVLAEQAERRLRE
-122 LDYQNVHVLSGD
+122 LDYHNVQVLCGD

-187 TKQSDGSTDTEDL
+187 TKQADGSTHTEDL

-214 PESARVPTARRL
+214 PESAEVPTARRV
-226 PSPEVSIAHL
+226 PGPEASIAHL
-236 IRETCQPMSG
+236 IRESCQPISG
-246 IDEAEL
+246 IDDAEL

-258 IGDARVVLLGEA
+258 IGEARVVLLGEA

-297 AIEGDWPDAARLD
+297 AIEGDWPDAARVD
-310 HHVRALSLPLRED
+310 HYVRALDFPRRETST
-323 APFTRF
+323 FTRF

-334 RNREVLE
+334 RNGEALE

-351 LVEDPDRRV
+351 VIEDPDRRV

-367 YSLYKSLDAVLHY
+367 YSLYKSLDEVLHY
-380 LNEVDPKAAQIAKER
+380 LNEVDPNAARIASER

-400 PWEHDPALY
+400 PWERDPALY

-414 SEGYARCERP
+414 SEGYAKCERP

-435 ELDYAKADGGRFF
+435 ELDYARADGDRFF
-448 DATSNAHLVA
+448 DAASNAHLVA

-485 LERLLAFRGPD
+485 LERLLAFRGPQA
-496 GKAVVW
+496 KAVVW

-530 QAFGNG
+530 QAFGDA
-536 AFSIGFGTHIGTV
+536 AFSIGFGTHTGTV
-549 AAATEWGGPMHI
+549 AAASDWGGPMHI

-581 PAFLLA
+581 SAFLLA
-587 LRYPMRDSVREE
+587 LRYPRRESLREE

-617 ELQSHYFQASLP
+617 ELQSHYFQAALP

-647 GADAARVKRVSCQDN
+647 GVEAARAEFP
-662 KSIKDR
+662 
-668 RCTRRSLRSRHGSKR
+668 
-683 SKHV
+683 HVYG

>member
-1 MERGEQRRRM
+1 M
-11 VERHVEARGVH
+11 VERHLEARGVH
-22 DSAVLRAMRA
+22 DSAVLDAMRA

-47 YDDTPLP
+47 YEDTPLP

-67 ASMVE
+67 AAMVE
-72 ALKLE
+72 ALKLG
-77 PGDRVLEI
+77 PRDRVLEI

-96 AEVAAEVYTIE
+96 GEIADEVYTIE
-107 RHRVLADQAERCLRE
+107 RHRALADQAERRLRK
-122 LDYQNVHVLSGD
+122 LYYRNVHVLCGD

-160 LLEQLAP
+160 LVEQLAP
-167 GGRIVIPVG
+167 GGRVVIPVG
-176 PDVRDQRLLRV
+176 PDLRDQRLLRV
-187 TKQSDGSTDTEDL
+187 TKESDGSTNIEDL
-200 GGVRFVPLIGEGGF
+200 GGVRFVPLIGTGGF
-214 PESARVPTARRL
+214 AEVAEAPSQERTPRPEAP
-226 PSPEVSIAHL
+226 IAHL
-236 IRETCQPMSG
+236 IREACQPIADIG
-246 IDEAEL
+246 EVEL

-276 FYRMRTRITTE
+276 FYRMRGRITTE

-297 AIEGDWPDAARLD
+297 AIEGDWPDAARVD
-310 HHVRALSLPLRED
+310 HHVRGLDFPVREG
-323 APFTRF
+323 PSFTRF

-334 RNREVLE
+334 RNREVVE
-341 LIAWLKSHNE
+341 LVAWLKSHNE
-351 LVEDPDRRV
+351 LVKDPQRRV

-367 YSLYKSLDAVLHY
+367 YSLYKSLDAVLQY
-380 LNEVDPKAAQIAKER
+380 LNDIDPKAAKIAGER

-400 PWEHDPALY
+400 PWERDPALY
-409 GRAAL
+409 GRAAI
-414 SEGYARCERP
+414 SRGYAECERP
-424 VVAVLRDLLAR
+424 VVAVLRDLLERRLEYAR
-435 ELDYAKADGGRFF
+435 ADGDRFF

-458 AAEQYYRVMY
+458 AAEEYYRVMY
-468 YGGPASWN
+468 YGGAESWN

-496 GKAVVW
+496 AKAVVW

-530 QAFGNG
+530 QTLDDA
-536 AFSIGFGTHIGTV
+536 AFSLGFGTHTGTV
-549 AAATEWGGPMHI
+549 AAATDWDGPMQI

-568 PTSYERL
+568 PSSYERL
-575 CHDSGV
+575 CHDAGV

-587 LRYPMRDSVREE
+587 LRYPARDAVREE
-599 LAAPRLERAIG
+599 LASPRLERAIG
-610 VIYRPET
+610 VVYRPET
-617 ELQSHYFQASLP
+617 ELQSHYFQAALP
-629 WQFDAYAWFDET
+629 WQFDAYVWFDET
-641 RAVDAL
+641 CAVDAL
-647 GADAARVKRVSCQDN
+647 DPAAAHAE
-662 KSIKDR
+662 IP
-668 RCTRRSLRSRHGSKR
+668 
-683 SKHV
+683 HVYG

>member
-1 MERGEQRRRM
+1 MDTSGQRQRM

-22 DSAVLRAMRA
+22 DPAVLHALCT

-47 YDDTPLP
+47 YEDTPLP

-67 ASMVE
+67 AAMAE
-72 ALKLE
+72 ALELGAHE
-77 PGDRVLEI
+77 RVLEI

-96 AEVAAEVYTIE
+96 GEIAEEVYTIE
-107 RHRVLADQAERCLRE
+107 RHRPLADQAERRLRE
-122 LDYQNVHVLSGD
+122 LDYRNVHVLCGD

-160 LLEQLAP
+160 LVEQLAP

-176 PDVRDQRLLRV
+176 PDLRDQRLLRV
-187 TKQSDGSTDTEDL
+187 TKASDGTTNIEDL
-200 GGVRFVPLIGEGGF
+200 GGVRFVPLIGAGGF
-214 PESARVPTARRL
+214 AEGAEAPSQKRIPRPEL
-226 PSPEVSIAHL
+226 PIANL
-236 IRETCQPMSG
+236 IREACQPISDIG
-246 IDEAEL
+246 EVEL
-252 GPLLEQ
+252 GPLLDQ
-258 IGDARVVLLGEA
+258 IGDAHVVLLGEA

-276 FYRMRTRITTE
+276 FYRMRARITTE

-297 AIEGDWPDAARLD
+297 AIEGDWPDAAHVD
-310 HHVRALSLPLRED
+310 HHVRALDFPLRD
-323 APFTRF
+323 DSTFTRF

-334 RNREVLE
+334 RNREVVE

-351 LVEDPDRRV
+351 LIKDPQWRV

-380 LNEVDPKAAQIAKER
+380 LNDIDPKAAKIARER

-400 PWEHDPALY
+400 PWERDPALY
-409 GRAAL
+409 GRAAI
-414 SEGYARCERP
+414 SQGYAQCERP
-424 VVAVLRDLLAR
+424 VVAVLRDLLER
-435 ELDYAKADGGRFF
+435 RLDYARADGDRFF

-458 AAEQYYRVMY
+458 AAEEYYRVMY

-485 LERLLAFRGPD
+485 LERLLAFRGRNA
-496 GKAVVW
+496 KAVVW

-530 QAFGNG
+530 QALGDA
-536 AFSIGFGTHIGTV
+536 AFSIGFGTHAGTV
-549 AAATEWGGPMHI
+549 AAATDWDGPMQI

-568 PTSYERL
+568 PSSYERL
-575 CHDSGV
+575 CHDADV
-581 PAFLLA
+581 PAFLLS
-587 LRYPMRDSVREE
+587 LRYPARDAVRDE
-599 LAAPRLERAIG
+599 LASPRLERAIG

-617 ELQSHYFQASLP
+617 ELQSHYFQAALP
-629 WQFDAYAWFDET
+629 WQFDAYVWFDET
-641 RAVDAL
+641 RAVLAL
-647 GADAARVKRVSCQDN
+647 EAEAARAEVP
-662 KSIKDR
+662 
-668 RCTRRSLRSRHGSKR
+668 
-683 SKHV
+683 HVYR

>member
-1 MERGEQRRRM
+1 MDTSGQRQRM
-11 VERHVEARGVH
+11 VERHGEARGVH
-22 DSAVLRAMRA
+22 DPAVLHALCT

-47 YDDTPLP
+47 YEDTPLP

-67 ASMVE
+67 AAMAE
-72 ALKLE
+72 ALELGAHE
-77 PGDRVLEI
+77 RVLEI

-96 AEVAAEVYTIE
+96 GEIAEEVYTIE
-107 RHRVLADQAERCLRE
+107 RHRPLADQAERRLRE
-122 LDYQNVHVLSGD
+122 LDYRNVHVLCGD

-160 LLEQLAP
+160 LVEQLAP

-176 PDVRDQRLLRV
+176 PDLRDQRLLRV
-187 TKQSDGSTDTEDL
+187 TKASDGTTNIEDL
-200 GGVRFVPLIGEGGF
+200 GGVRFVPLIGAGEFAEGAEAPSQKRIPR
-214 PESARVPTARRL
+214 PEL
-226 PSPEVSIAHL
+226 PIANL
-236 IRETCQPMSG
+236 IREACQPISDIG
-246 IDEAEL
+246 EVEL
-252 GPLLEQ
+252 GPLLDQ
-258 IGDARVVLLGEA
+258 IGDAHVVLLGEA

-297 AIEGDWPDAARLD
+297 AIEGDWPDAAHVD
-310 HHVRALSLPLRED
+310 HHVRALDFPLRDEST
-323 APFTRF
+323 FTRF

-334 RNREVLE
+334 RNREVVE

-351 LVEDPDRRV
+351 LIKDPQWRV

-380 LNEVDPKAAQIAKER
+380 LNDIDPKAAKIARER

-400 PWEHDPALY
+400 PWERDPALY
-409 GRAAL
+409 GRAAI
-414 SEGYARCERP
+414 SQGYAQCERP
-424 VVAVLRDLLAR
+424 VVAVLRDLLER
-435 ELDYAKADGGRFF
+435 RLDYARADGDRFF

-458 AAEQYYRVMY
+458 AAEEYYRVMY

-485 LERLLAFRGPD
+485 LERLLAFRGRNA
-496 GKAVVW
+496 KAVVW

-530 QAFGNG
+530 QALGDA
-536 AFSIGFGTHIGTV
+536 AFSIGFGTHAGTV
-549 AAATEWGGPMHI
+549 AAATDWDGPMQI

-568 PTSYERL
+568 PSSYERL
-575 CHDSGV
+575 CHDADV
-581 PAFLLA
+581 PAFLLS
-587 LRYPMRDSVREE
+587 LRYPARDAVRDE
-599 LAAPRLERAIG
+599 LASPRLERAIG

-617 ELQSHYFQASLP
+617 ELQSHYFQAALP
-629 WQFDAYAWFDET
+629 WQFDAYVWFDET
-641 RAVDAL
+641 RAVLAL
-647 GADAARVKRVSCQDN
+647 EAEAARAEVP
-662 KSIKDR
+662 
-668 RCTRRSLRSRHGSKR
+668 
-683 SKHV
+683 HVYR

>member
-1 MERGEQRRRM
+1 MDTSGQRQRM

-22 DSAVLRAMRA
+22 NPAVLDALRT

-47 YDDTPLP
+47 YEDTPLP

-67 ASMVE
+67 AAMAE
-72 ALKLE
+72 ALEL
-77 PGDRVLEI
+77 GAHDRVLEI

-96 AEVAAEVYTIE
+96 GEIAEEVYTIE
-107 RHRVLADQAERCLRE
+107 RHRPLADQAERRLRE
-122 LDYQNVHVLSGD
+122 LDCRNVHVLCGD

-160 LLEQLAP
+160 LVEQLAP

-176 PDVRDQRLLRV
+176 PDLRDQRLLRV
-187 TKQSDGSTDTEDL
+187 TKASDGTTNIEDL
-200 GGVRFVPLIGEGGF
+200 GGVRFVPLIGAGGF
-214 PESARVPTARRL
+214 AEGAEAPSQKRIPRPEL
-226 PSPEVSIAHL
+226 PIANL
-236 IRETCQPMSG
+236 IREACQPISDIG
-246 IDEAEL
+246 EVEL
-252 GPLLEQ
+252 GPLLDQ
-258 IGDARVVLLGEA
+258 IGDAHVVLLGEA

-297 AIEGDWPDAARLD
+297 AIEGDWPDAAHVD
-310 HHVRALSLPLRED
+310 HHVRALDFPLRDEST
-323 APFTRF
+323 FTRF

-334 RNREVLE
+334 RNREVVE

-351 LVEDPDRRV
+351 LIKDPQWRV

-380 LNEVDPKAAQIAKER
+380 LNDIDPKAAKIARER

-400 PWEHDPALY
+400 PWERDPALY
-409 GRAAL
+409 GRAAI
-414 SEGYARCERP
+414 SQGYAQCERP
-424 VVAVLRDLLAR
+424 VVAVLRDLLER
-435 ELDYAKADGGRFF
+435 RLDYARADGDRFF

-458 AAEQYYRVMY
+458 AAEEYYRVMY

-485 LERLLAFRGPD
+485 LERLLAFRGPNA
-496 GKAVVW
+496 KAVVW

-530 QAFGNG
+530 QTLGDA
-536 AFSIGFGTHIGTV
+536 AFSIGFGTHTGTV
-549 AAATEWGGPMHI
+549 AAATDWDGPMQI

-568 PTSYERL
+568 PSSYERL
-575 CHDSGV
+575 CHDADV
-581 PAFLLA
+581 PAFLLS
-587 LRYPMRDSVREE
+587 LRYPARDAVRDE
-599 LAAPRLERAIG
+599 LASPRLERAIG

-617 ELQSHYFQASLP
+617 ELQSHYFQAALP
-629 WQFDAYAWFDET
+629 WQFDAYVWFDET
-641 RAVDAL
+641 RAVLAL
-647 GADAARVKRVSCQDN
+647 EAEAARAEVP
-662 KSIKDR
+662 
-668 RCTRRSLRSRHGSKR
+668 
-683 SKHV
+683 HVYR

>member
-1 MERGEQRRRM
+1 M
-11 VERHVEARGVH
+11 VVASLVTTMGDAMNTQEKRNEMVRAQIEARGIRK
-22 DSAVLRAMRA
+22 AEVLEAMRT

-37 FLPEH
+37 FVPEH

-47 YDDTPLP
+47 YEDTPLP

-67 ASMVE
+67 AAMAD
-72 ALKLE
+72 ALQLE

-96 AEVAAEVYTIE
+96 SEIAEEVFTVE
-107 RHRVLADQAERCLRE
+107 RHGALADGAKRRFEE
-122 LDYQNVHVLSGD
+122 LGYSNVHVLCGD

-144 FDAIL
+144 YDAIL

-155 EVPRV
+155 EVPKT

-167 GGRIVIPVG
+167 GGRMVIPVG
-176 PDVRDQRLLRV
+176 PDIRDQRLLRV
-187 TKQSDGSTDTEDL
+187 TKEGDGSTRTEDL
-200 GGVRFVPLIGEGGF
+200 GGVRFVPLIGAGGF
-214 PESARVPTARRL
+214 PAE
-226 PSPEVSIAHL
+226 SPEPPRAKRIPTPEPPISSLV
-236 IRETCQPMSG
+236 REACEPFSA
-246 IDEAEL
+246 IEDAEL
-252 GPLLEQ
+252 GPLLDR

-287 LVMRRGFNIV
+287 LVLRRGFNIV
-297 AIEGDWPDAARLD
+297 AVEGDWPDAARID
-310 HHVRALSLPLRED
+310 HHVRDLDHPIREE
-323 APFTRF
+323 PVFTRF

-334 RNREVLE
+334 RNREIVE
-341 LIAWLKSHNE
+341 LVAWLKSHND
-351 LVEDPDRRV
+351 LLDDPGRRV
-360 GFHGLDL
+360 GFYGLDL
-367 YSLYKSLDAVLHY
+367 YSLYKSVDAVLAY
-380 LNEVDPKAAQIAKER
+380 LHDVDPEAARIARER

-400 PWEHDPALY
+400 PWERDPALY
-409 GRAAL
+409 GRAAIN
-414 SEGYARCERP
+414 EGYAKCERP
-424 VVAVLRDLLAR
+424 VVDVLRDLLKR
-435 ELDYAKADGGRFF
+435 RLDYAEADGDRFF

-468 YGGPASWN
+468 YGGPDSWN

-485 LERLLAFRGPD
+485 LERLLDFRGPD
-496 GKAVVW
+496 AKAVVW

-530 QAFGNG
+530 QAFGEA
-536 AFSIGFGTHIGTV
+536 AFNVGFGTHTGTV
-549 AAATEWGGPMHI
+549 AAATDWGGPMEI
-561 KKVRPSH
+561 KHVRPSH
-568 PTSYERL
+568 PTSYERIF
-575 CHDSGV
+575 HESQV

-587 LRYPMRDSVREE
+587 LRHPARDAIREE

-617 ELQSHYFQASLP
+617 ELQSHYFQAALP
-629 WQFDAYAWFDET
+629 WQFDSYVWFDES
-641 RAVDAL
+641 RAVEALDAE
-647 GADAARVKRVSCQDN
+647 AARAEIPRVY
-662 KSIKDR
+662 
-668 RCTRRSLRSRHGSKR
+668 G
-683 SKHV
+683 

>member
-1 MERGEQRRRM
+1 MDTSGQRQHM

-22 DSAVLRAMRA
+22 DPAVLDALRT

-47 YDDTPLP
+47 YEDTPLP

-67 ASMVE
+67 AAMAE
-72 ALKLE
+72 ALEL
-77 PGDRVLEI
+77 GAHDRVLEI

-96 AEVAAEVYTIE
+96 GEIAEEVYTIE
-107 RHRVLADQAERCLRE
+107 RHRPLADQAERRLRE
-122 LDYQNVHVLSGD
+122 LDYRNVHVLCGD
-134 GTLGWPEHAP
+134 GSLGWPEHAP

-160 LLEQLAP
+160 LVEQLAP

-176 PDVRDQRLLRV
+176 PDLRDQRLLRV
-187 TKQSDGSTDTEDL
+187 TKASDGTTNIEDL
-200 GGVRFVPLIGEGGF
+200 GGVRFVPLIGAGGF
-214 PESARVPTARRL
+214 AEGAEAPSQERIPRPEL
-226 PSPEVSIAHL
+226 PIANL
-236 IRETCQPMSG
+236 IREACQPISDIG
-246 IDEAEL
+246 EVEL
-252 GPLLEQ
+252 GPLLDQ
-258 IGDARVVLLGEA
+258 IGDAHVVLLGEA

-297 AIEGDWPDAARLD
+297 AIEGDWPDAAHVD
-310 HHVRALSLPLRED
+310 HHVRALDFPIRDEST
-323 APFTRF
+323 FTRF

-334 RNREVLE
+334 RNREVVE

-351 LVEDPDRRV
+351 LIKDPQWRV

-380 LNEVDPKAAQIAKER
+380 LNDIDPKAAKIARER

-400 PWEHDPALY
+400 PWERDPALY
-409 GRAAL
+409 GRAAI
-414 SEGYARCERP
+414 SQGYAQCERP
-424 VVAVLRDLLAR
+424 VVAVLRDLLER
-435 ELDYAKADGGRFF
+435 RLDYARADGDRFF

-458 AAEQYYRVMY
+458 AAEEYYRVMY

-485 LERLLAFRGPD
+485 LERLLAFRGPNA
-496 GKAVVW
+496 KAVVW

-530 QAFGNG
+530 QTLGDA
-536 AFSIGFGTHIGTV
+536 AFSIGFGTHTGTV
-549 AAATEWGGPMHI
+549 AAATDWDGPMQI

-568 PTSYERL
+568 PSSYERL
-575 CHDSGV
+575 CHDADV
-581 PAFLLA
+581 PAFLLS
-587 LRYPMRDSVREE
+587 LRYPARDAVRDE
-599 LAAPRLERAIG
+599 LASPRLERAIG

-617 ELQSHYFQASLP
+617 ELQSHYFQAALP
-629 WQFDAYAWFDET
+629 WQFDAYVWFDET
-641 RAVDAL
+641 RAVLAL
-647 GADAARVKRVSCQDN
+647 EAEAARAEVP
-662 KSIKDR
+662 
-668 RCTRRSLRSRHGSKR
+668 
-683 SKHV
+683 HVYR